1 MTGLRLFFWLQP
13 GRQRVERQRIGVG
26 NGFFLLDQHPEH
38 AGLEQRQRRQLRHV
52 AAIVTQRPARIG
64 QRLSGRPRPPKRGS
78 MRGDR
83 FAVRRS
89 CDEPQE
95 SGNERRAAGARP
107 IVTIA
112 PAALPG
118 QSRPPLHNVD
128 RDRTMTIEQTSLS
141 ESSEA
146 SASTPSLVEQARQNM
161 IQQQIRPWEVLDP
174 SVLELLA
181 RVPRERFVPPHLR
194 SLAFVDFE
202 LPLNIDGVVTG
213 ETMLAP
219 KVEARLLQELRIHPH
234 ELVLEIGTGS
244 GYMAALAAHK
254 AQTVWSVEI
263 DPKAAGL
270 RRRQPGPRRGAQR
283 ACRRRRRRARLG
295 AHAPYDVIIVSGGLP
310 MVPAELLAQL
320 KVGGRLA
327 AIVGQAPAMQAQI
340 ITRTTQEHFE
350 TLPLFETVTKPLRNA
365 QGPSAFRF

>member
-1 MTGLRLFFWLQP
+1 
-13 GRQRVERQRIGVG
+13 
-26 NGFFLLDQHPEH
+26 
-38 AGLEQRQRRQLRHV
+38 
-52 AAIVTQRPARIG
+52 
-64 QRLSGRPRPPKRGS
+64 
-78 MRGDR
+78 
-83 FAVRRS
+83 
-89 CDEPQE
+89 
-95 SGNERRAAGARP
+95 
-107 IVTIA
+107 
-112 PAALPG
+112 
-118 QSRPPLHNVD
+118 
-128 RDRTMTIEQTSLS
+128 MTIEQTSAT
-141 ESSEA
+141 E
-146 SASTPSLVEQARQNM
+146 TPSPMPGLADCSDAQLVEQARQNM

-254 AQTVWSVEI
+254 AHTVWSVEI
-263 DPKAAGL
+263 EPRLQAFGAANLARAGV
-270 RRRQPGPRRGAQR
+270 RNAHVEGGDGARGWA
-283 ACRRRRRRARLG
+283 
-295 AHAPYDVIIVSGGLP
+295 AHAPYDVIIVSGALP
-310 MVPAELLAQL
+310 VLPPELLAQL

-327 AIVGQAPAMQAQI
+327 AIVGKAPAMQARI
-340 ITRTTQEHFE
+340 VTRTTQEHFE
-350 TLPLFETVTKPLRNA
+350 SLALFETVTKPLRNA